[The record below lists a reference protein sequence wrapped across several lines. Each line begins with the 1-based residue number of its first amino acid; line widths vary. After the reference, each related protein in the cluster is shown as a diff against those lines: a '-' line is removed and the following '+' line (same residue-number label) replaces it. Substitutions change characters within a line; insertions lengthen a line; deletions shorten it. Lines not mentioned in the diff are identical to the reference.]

1 MDLVETLR
9 SAVRNSDI
17 DNAWLAFRAISHLP
31 ALKEQVLS
39 DIPLCEALCDLLA
52 SKIHEAESA
61 FNRE

>member
-52 SKIHEAESA
+52 LKIHEAESA

>member
-17 DNAWLAFRAISHLP
+17 DNAWLTFRAISHLP
-31 ALKEQVLS
+31 ALKEQLLS